1 MAPQPSSAAFTMHR
15 PNGYA
20 GNPEARNNKPPPE
33 DLDDDLIKQ
42 CREFLA
48 IQIPVSNVVFVDQFA
63 KYMPLFN
70 KNLYEQADTESITE
84 LYKEY
89 YGRFSMQHP
98 IQILSRERDDN
109 GVMHPEIRE
118 RFRLERTIP
127 ATFRRVSS
135 LNDLGEKVP
144 ALINAFFNAT
154 TQPSGPFDK
163 RKEDYAHAIAQ
174 AIDMADAKAG
184 GRKEQ
189 EARFAREADNLIHD
203 AQKDANKKATPEQP
217 AETPSALSGLSLW
230 G

>member
-1 MAPQPSSAAFTMHR
+1 MPDTSTPFVMNKQT
-15 PNGYA
+15 GYA
-20 GNPEARNNKPPPE
+20 SNPEARNNRPPPS

-48 IQIPVSNVVFVDQFA
+48 IQVPVSNIVFVDQFA

-70 KNLYEQADTESITE
+70 KNLHDQADTEEITE

-98 IQILSRERDDN
+98 IQILSRERDDH

-135 LNDLGEKVP
+135 LNDLGETVP
-144 ALINAFFNAT
+144 ALVNAFFNAT

-174 AIDMADAKAG
+174 AIGMADAKAG
-184 GRKEQ
+184 GRAEQ
-189 EARFAREADNLIHD
+189 EARFAQEADALIHD
-203 AQKDANKKATPEQP
+203 AQGKKDAPSHASKQEEQ
-217 AETPSALSGLSLW
+217 SSMSGLSLW

>member
-1 MAPQPSSAAFTMHR
+1 MPDTSTPFAMNKQT
-15 PNGYA
+15 GYA
-20 GNPEARNNKPPPE
+20 SNPEARNNRPPPS

-48 IQIPVSNVVFVDQFA
+48 IQVPVSNIVFVDQFA

-70 KNLYEQADTESITE
+70 KNLHDQADTEEITE

-98 IQILSRERDDN
+98 IQILSRERDDH

-144 ALINAFFNAT
+144 ALVNAFFNAT

-174 AIDMADAKAG
+174 AIGMADAKAG
-184 GRKEQ
+184 GRAEQ
-189 EARFAREADNLIHD
+189 EARFAQEADALIHD
-203 AQKDANKKATPEQP
+203 AQGRKDAPTAAPKQEEQ
-217 AETPSALSGLSLW
+217 SSMSGLSLW